1 MSRHV
6 GLLCAADCTNNFQA
20 NMASLIIYALTATC
34 VKTTLLLLYRRIFRP
49 SSKANIMI
57 WLGIAFV
64 ALFYLACAVA
74 YIILFVPRP
83 GGNTAW
89 GVMSHRTSMIILNLA
104 AAQGVIGCMQDFY
117 ILIIPIHMVSEL
129 RLARRRK
136 IGVIALF
143 LTGLLYELSRLYRVH
158 YTKSV

>member
-6 GLLCAADCTNNFQA
+6 ALSCSTKSTNNLQA
-20 NMASLIIYALTATC
+20 NMASLIIYALTAAC
-34 VKTTLLLLYRRIFRP
+34 IKTTLLLLYLRIFRP
-49 SSKANIMI
+49 STTANVMI
-57 WLGIAFV
+57 WLGIASV
-64 ALFYLACAVA
+64 TLFYLACAVV

-89 GVMSHRTSMIILNLA
+89 GKMSHRTSMIILDLA
-104 AAQGVIGCMQDFY
+104 AAQGVVGCVQDLY
-117 ILIIPIHMVSEL
+117 ILIIPIHLVSGL

-143 LTGLLYELSRLYRVH
+143 LTGLL
-158 YTKSV
+158 